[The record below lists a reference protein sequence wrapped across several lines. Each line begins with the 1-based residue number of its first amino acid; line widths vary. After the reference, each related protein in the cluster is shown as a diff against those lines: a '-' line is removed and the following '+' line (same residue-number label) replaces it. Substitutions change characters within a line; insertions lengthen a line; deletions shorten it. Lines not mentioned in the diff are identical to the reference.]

1 LEFVNILLQMVAKP
15 VKMRLYFFNSAV
27 IAKIKTGLLWTNMLC
42 AKKQCI
48 ATVEKGLHFI
58 LSIHRKKLILRMEL
72 KLPSVFRPFSE

>member
-1 LEFVNILLQMVAKP
+1 MVAKP

-27 IAKIKTGLLWTNMLC
+27 IAKIKTELLWTNMLC

-48 ATVEKGLHFI
+48 ATVEKGPLHFV
-58 LSIHRKKLILRMEL
+58 LSIHRKKSILRMEL